1 MTNNKSLR
9 RLLMGWLLPA
19 LIALLLAGA
28 LTAYLV
34 ALHNANRAYDRALLD
49 TSLAIAAQVKI
60 EQGRTRL
67 ELPSVAQKVLLTD
80 KYDQVYYLAVG
91 PQGEFLAGHKG
102 LPLPPARPAD
112 RNWIYYDGYY
122 LGRPVRVAAL
132 FSPAAGGEIQVMA
145 AETLVKRNNL
155 LGEILFGMLVPEIL
169 LGLAVVALVW
179 FGIERGLAPLNRLR
193 QEIAARSSQDLRPV
207 PEEHAPEEV
216 RPVVHEI
223 NALLARLDETLTAQR
238 RFISNAAHQIRTP
251 IAALQA
257 QLDAARR
264 ESDPAELHATLERV
278 HAAAG
283 RTAHLTHQLLTLARV
298 EPGGQPPA
306 EPQPVELDEL
316 VSSAAADW
324 MPQALAKNIDL
335 GFELAPAP
343 LSGNPLLL
351 REMLANLVDNAL
363 RYTPAGGQVT
373 VRTRRNDTEALL
385 TIEDNGPGI
394 PAAERDR
401 ILERFY
407 RVPGSPGDGCGLGL
421 AIVQEIARGH
431 GATVEIGT
439 PPCGRGT
446 IAQVRFPL
454 RAAPAPDSPA

>member
-1 MTNNKSLR
+1 MINGKSLR

-49 TSLAIAAQVKI
+49 TALAIAAQA
-60 EQGRTRL
+60 RTERGHTLL

-122 LGRPVRVAAL
+122 LGKPVRVAAL
-132 FSPAAGGEIQVMA
+132 FSPAAGGEIRVMA

-169 LGLAVVALVW
+169 LGVAVAVLVW

-257 QLDAARR
+257 QLDAALR
-264 ESDPAELHATLERV
+264 ESDPAELRATLERV

-306 EPQPVELDEL
+306 ESQPVALDEL
-316 VSSAAADW
+316 VRDAAADW
-324 MPQALAKNIDL
+324 LPQALARNIDL
-335 GFELAPAP
+335 GFELETAA
-343 LSGNPLLL
+343 LAGNPLLL
-351 REMLANLVDNAL
+351 QELLANLVDNAL
-363 RYTPAGGQVT
+363 RYTPMGGRVT
-373 VRTRRNDTEALL
+373 LRTGRSVGETLL
-385 TIEDNGPGI
+385 AIEDNGPGI
-394 PAAERDR
+394 PAAERER
-401 ILERFY
+401 VLERFY
-407 RVPGSPGDGCGLGL
+407 RVPGSVGDGCGLGL
-421 AIVQEIARGH
+421 AIVQEIAISH
-431 GATVEIGT
+431 GAAVEITT
-439 PPCGRGT
+439 PPSGQGT
-446 IAQVRFPL
+446 LVQVRFP
-454 RAAPAPDSPA
+454 RQGMA

>member
-1 MTNNKSLR
+1 MISGKSLR
-9 RLLMGWLLPA
+9 QLLMGWLLPA

-34 ALHNANRAYDRALLD
+34 ALLNANRAYDRALLD
-49 TSLAIAAQVKI
+49 TSLAIAAQVKS
-60 EQGRTRL
+60 EPGHTRL
-67 ELPSVAQKVLLTD
+67 ELPSVAQQVLLTD
-80 KYDQVYYLAVG
+80 KYDQIYYLVVG

-102 LPLPPARPAD
+102 LPPPPAKPAD
-112 RNWIYYDGYY
+112 RNWVYYDGYY
-122 LGRPVRVAAL
+122 QGKPVRVAAL
-132 FSPAAGGEIQVMA
+132 FSPTINGEIQVLA

-179 FGIERGLAPLNRLR
+179 FGIGRGLAPLNRLR
-193 QEIAARSSQDLRPV
+193 QEIATRSSQDLRPV

-216 RPVVHEI
+216 RPVVHEL
-223 NALLARLDETLTAQR
+223 NALLARLNETLTAQR

-257 QLDAARR
+257 QLDATLR
-264 ESDPAELHATLERV
+264 ETDPAELRATLERI

-306 EPQPVELDEL
+306 EPQPVDLAEL
-316 VSSAAADW
+316 VRSAAADW
-324 MPQALAKNIDL
+324 MPQALANNIDL
-335 GFELAPAP
+335 GFELEPAP
-343 LSGNPLLL
+343 LTGNPLLL
-351 REMLANLVDNAL
+351 RELLANLVDNAL

-373 VRTRRNDTEALL
+373 VSTRRGDNAVLL
-385 TIEDNGPGI
+385 AIEDNGPGI
-394 PAAERDR
+394 PAAERNQV
-401 ILERFY
+401 LERFY

-421 AIVQEIARGH
+421 AIVQEIARSH

-439 PPCGRGT
+439 PPAGQGT
-446 IAQVRFPL
+446 LVQVHFPL
-454 RAAPAPDSPA
+454 HSTTCGIP

>member
-1 MTNNKSLR
+1 M
-9 RLLMGWLLPA
+9 LMGWLLPA

-34 ALHNANRAYDRALLD
+34 ALKNANRAYDRALLD
-49 TSLAIAAQVKI
+49 TTLAIAAQVKT
-60 EQGRTRL
+60 EPGRTLL
-67 ELPSVAQKVLLTD
+67 ELPAVAQQVLLTD
-80 KYDQVYYLAVG
+80 KYDQIYYLVVG

-102 LPLPPARPAD
+102 LPPPSARPTD
-112 RNWIYYDGYY
+112 RNWTYYDGYY
-122 LGRPVRVAAL
+122 QGQPVRIAAL
-132 FSPAAGGEIQVMA
+132 FSPTINGEIQVLA
-145 AETLVKRNNL
+145 AETLVKRDNL
-155 LGEILFGMLVPEIL
+155 LEEILFGMLMPEIL
-169 LGLAVVALVW
+169 LGVAVVALVW
-179 FGIERGLAPLNRLR
+179 FGIGRGLAPLNRLR

-216 RPVVHEI
+216 RPVVHEL

-257 QLDAARR
+257 QLDASLR
-264 ESDPAELHATLERV
+264 ESDPAELRATLQRI

-306 EPQPVELDEL
+306 APQPIELGEL
-316 VSSAAADW
+316 VRSAAADW

-335 GFELAPAP
+335 GFELDAAP

-351 REMLANLVDNAL
+351 RELLANLVDNAL

-373 VRTRRNDTEALL
+373 VRTRRSETEALL
-385 TIEDNGPGI
+385 AIEDNGPGI
-394 PAAERDR
+394 PAAERDQV
-401 ILERFY
+401 LERFY
-407 RVPGSPGDGCGLGL
+407 RVPGSSGDGCGLGL
-421 AIVQEIARGH
+421 AIVQEIARCH
-431 GATVEIGT
+431 GARVEIGT
-439 PPCGRGT
+439 PPAGRGT
-446 IAQVRFPL
+446 IVQVHFPL
-454 RAAPAPDSPA
+454 RAATGSPS